1 MAFYYWSM
9 THGYKD
15 GLTID
20 RINVDGNYEPDN
32 CRWVDR
38 KTQQR
43 NRRNTKYVT
52 YKGETKPLAEW
63 CELLSL
69 NYNTI
74 IQRLCRLNW
83 SIEKALFTPTR
94 K

>member
-1 MAFYYWSM
+1 M